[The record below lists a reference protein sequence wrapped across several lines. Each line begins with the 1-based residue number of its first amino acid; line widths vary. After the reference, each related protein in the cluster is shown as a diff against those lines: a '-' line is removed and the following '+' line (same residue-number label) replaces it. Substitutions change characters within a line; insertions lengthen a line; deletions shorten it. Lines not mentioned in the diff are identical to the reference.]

1 MRHTYDNIPNSRF
14 SVVFYFGDH
23 SGSHLAKM
31 IVTIF
36 CMLLCLSACAAITNI
51 VQCLNL
57 ELTTDRLS
65 QFPSCDNSNPQNALL
80 GFVRGSITGD
90 YLSFL
95 MPLSDAARVEEVGV
109 SDLSQVTPSM
119 TNQFYTFVI
128 STGFSNHVVC
138 AYSEIAT
145 NNIVQSTTFIRSR
158 CGLMNKTNELQTTI
172 QQIDGS
178 WRIVKWDVEE

>member
-1 MRHTYDNIPNSRF
+1 M
-14 SVVFYFGDH
+14 
-23 SGSHLAKM
+23 AKRLM
-31 IVTIF
+31 AFCV

-51 VQCLNL
+51 GQCLNL

-178 WRIVKWDVEE
+178 WRIVKWDVDE